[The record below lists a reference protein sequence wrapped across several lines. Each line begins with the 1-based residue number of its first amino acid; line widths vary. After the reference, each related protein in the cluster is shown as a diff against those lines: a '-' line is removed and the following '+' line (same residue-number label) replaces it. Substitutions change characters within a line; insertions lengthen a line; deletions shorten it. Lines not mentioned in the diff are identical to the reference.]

1 MPWSNYHTEDYDHT
15 FVMAPCTYSK
25 RRGHAQYAVVSLR
38 GYYNLWEASAFI
50 REVLTGYVPRKEH
63 YFSDEVYV
71 NSIFIYV
78 ELPMKSELKKLRYY
92 LDTYC
97 VLDHISQYE
106 WNVARNDIH
115 QFVHGDHHLTQ
126 TVFGDSVSSISDEE
140 DDIAA
145 LTDRQMIRLVRRRV
159 I

>member
-38 GYYNLWEASAFI
+38 GYYYLWEAPAFI
-50 REVLTGYVPRKEH
+50 REVLTGYVPREEY

-71 NSIFIYV
+71 NAIFIYV
-78 ELPMKSELKKLRYY
+78 KLPMKPELKKLRYY

-115 QFVHGDHHLTQ
+115 QYLHGDHHLTQ
-126 TVFGDSVSSISDEE
+126 KVFGDHSVSDEE
-140 DDIAA
+140 DDIAP

>member
-15 FVMAPCTYSK
+15 FVMAPCAYSK
-25 RRGHAQYAVVSLR
+25 RPGHAQYAVVSLR
-38 GYYNLWEASAFI
+38 GYYKLYEASAFI
-50 REVLTGYVPRKEH
+50 REVLTGYVTRGKD
-63 YFSDEVYV
+63 YFSDEVY
-71 NSIFIYV
+71 ICADFIYV
-78 ELPMKSELKKLRYY
+78 KLPMKPELKKLRYY

-97 VLDHISQYE
+97 DLDYISQYE

-115 QFVHGDHHLTQ
+115 QILHGDHHLTQ
-126 TVFGDSVSSISDEE
+126 KVLGDSVSDEE
-140 DDIAA
+140 DDTAP